1 MIVKIKCKQCKG
13 ILVLRRSCIKDARNV
28 KRDYKNKN
36 YVCGRCKFGI
46 MANKIAKEIVKGA
59 KKYDTYR

>member
-36 YVCGRCKFGI
+36 YICEKCRFGI
-46 MANKIAKEIVKGA
+46 MVNKTAKEIVRGA
-59 KKYDTYR
+59 KRIC